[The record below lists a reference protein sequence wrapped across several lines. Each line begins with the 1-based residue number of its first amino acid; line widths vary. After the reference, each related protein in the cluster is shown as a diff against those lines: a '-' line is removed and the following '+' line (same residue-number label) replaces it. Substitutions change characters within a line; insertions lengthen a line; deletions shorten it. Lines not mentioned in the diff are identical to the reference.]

1 MIVQNLSTTNET
13 IILVNETDVLLQKA
27 YLQKVNDD
35 YEILQIIKENE
46 HYDTLFQPNIFRE
59 IKHFIQFSGSMLLA
73 FPAGL
78 VMRNIIRKNKRLNHI
93 MQFEAL
99 QQVRSNIEKG
109 SFAYDTILFKQSPIS
124 IFKNKSHLANL
135 VCLALLFG
143 DEFIDGIAN
152 TYGKQ
157 NVKALLINKADN
169 FYLQYRK
176 IDKGLELYYEID
188 ICKLLPQQILNIIN
202 EKYGIDYKTF
212 YNHLLFLLSE
222 MNLHLQKLDAKI
234 AAQAATL
241 ICNVCNK
248 CFDTYKVDVQDV
260 NLDYNWNTLV
270 QYQQSK
276 DDDIIKILLTL
287 RGVLLH
293 KNSPVIQ
300 AKYTNWAYMVRSMQV
315 YDDVQDAAADCDYQ
329 MNFICFFAKSFFVN
343 EWQWLLQHKET
354 IKTLTAQQLHIAMAV
369 HMPASFMLCMQYNK
383 NISNKNLN
391 WIQLKIQNYLWRKN
405 WLCIG
410 TNKNAYIYEEIDF
423 KKLHRNLHCI
433 KHPLITDEMKNA
445 HIIDIVLLDAV
456 ATQKLCKVASKIE
469 MYFLKNCY
477 TIYPNFKKAQLAQK
491 ILAQ

>member
-1 MIVQNLSTTNET
+1 MLQHLLSIFKPKIVYENTTA
-13 IILVNETDVLLQKA
+13 VKPLLQK
-27 YLQKVNDD
+27 VSDE
-35 YEILQIIKENE
+35 YEIAQLLKENE
-46 HYDTLFQPNIFRE
+46 NFDAQYNPSLLKEMMYFL
-59 IKHFIQFSGSMLLA
+59 KFSGSMLLA

-109 SFAYDTILFKQSPIS
+109 SFAYDTILFKQSPIK

-143 DEFIDGIAN
+143 DEFIDGIAT
-152 TYGKQ
+152 TYGKN
-157 NVKALLINKADN
+157 NVQTVLNNSACNY
-169 FYLQYRK
+169 YLQSRHTEN
-176 IDKGLELYYEID
+176 GLELYYEFD
-188 ICKLLPQQILNIIN
+188 ICNMLPYSILNAVN
-202 EKYGIDYKTF
+202 PKYNLSYKEF
-212 YNHLLFLLSE
+212 YKHLLFLLSE
-222 MNLHLQKLDAKI
+222 MNLNLQKLDAKI

-260 NLDYNWNTLV
+260 KLDYDWNTLL

-293 KNSPVIQ
+293 KNSPLIQ

-354 IKTLTAQQLHIAMAV
+354 MKTLKAQQLHIAMAV

-383 NISNKNLN
+383 NISHKNLN
-391 WIQLKIQNYLWRKN
+391 WVQLKIQNYLWRKN

-410 TNKNAYIYEEIDF
+410 ANKNTYIYEEIEF
-423 KKLHRNLHCI
+423 KKTHCNLQHI
-433 KHPLITDEMKNA
+433 NNSLITEEMKNA
-445 HIIDIVLLDAV
+445 HIIDLVLLDTL
-456 ATQKLCKVASKIE
+456 ATQKLCKVATKTE

-477 TIYPNFKKAQLAQK
+477 TVYPNFKKAQLAKKFLVQ
-491 ILAQ
+491 